1 MKQKLLFFSVWVF
14 CIGCCLSP
22 AVQAEGNQLVVSA
35 SGRVSVRPDMAKF
48 GVVVKSD
55 AKTAD
60 MAAADTAEKYRV
72 VQSSLR
78 KAGIALEDAPT
89 ASYTVAPRS
98 EWDQSLGKS
107 VLKGYTARHTIMVK
121 VRKLENIGRAIDSV
135 VQAGADE
142 VQSISYSSSRYD
154 ALRQEALSVAVE
166 NARRDAAIMAKAAG
180 GRVGQL
186 IEVSVNQPSYRG
198 DYPQMEVMAMRA
210 APSPVPTEIA
220 AADQDIS
227 VSINSRWRFISSP
240 GR

>member
-1 MKQKLLFFSVWVF
+1 MKQKLLFFSVWVL

-22 AVQAEGNQLVVSA
+22 EGQAEESQVVVTA
-35 SGRVSVRPDMAKF
+35 TGRVSIKPDMAKF

-55 AKTAD
+55 AKNAD
-60 MAAADTAEKYRV
+60 KAAAETAEKYRT

-78 KAGIALEDAPT
+78 TAGISLEDAPT

-98 EWDQSLGKS
+98 EWDQSLAKS

-154 ALRQEALSVAVE
+154 ALRQEALTVAVE

-186 IEVSVNQPSYRG
+186 IEVSVNQPLYRG
-198 DYPQMEVMAMRA
+198 DSPQMEVMAMRA

-220 AADQDIS
+220 PADQDIS
-227 VSINSRWRFISSP
+227 VSINSRWRFIPSSA
-240 GR
+240 R